1 MNKCTSQK
9 ECREAREAA
18 LRLQDI
24 QTRDTAGCYKRETK
38 DEKQGWVGRVE
49 TFKERE

>member
-9 ECREAREAA
+9 EGREPREAA
-18 LRLQDI
+18 LRLQGS
-24 QTRDTAGCYKRETK
+24 QAWDTAGCYKRETK